1 MMCRLEES
9 RDVRSKTTL
18 LLSDGQIAQVSRQR
32 QAAILPSRRY
42 DTSAHNISNIFT
54 IPSSY
59 SGTTGKT
66 DSTASTTSEQ
76 RGPRL
81 RIKGKCL
88 LKT

>member
-1 MMCRLEES
+1 MC
-9 RDVRSKTTL
+9 DQKTTL
-18 LLSDGQIAQVSRQR
+18 LLSDGQVAQVSRQR

-42 DTSAHNISNIFT
+42 DTSSHNISNIFT

-66 DSTASTTSEQ
+66 DSTASTTSKVSEQ
-76 RGPRL
+76 GGTRL